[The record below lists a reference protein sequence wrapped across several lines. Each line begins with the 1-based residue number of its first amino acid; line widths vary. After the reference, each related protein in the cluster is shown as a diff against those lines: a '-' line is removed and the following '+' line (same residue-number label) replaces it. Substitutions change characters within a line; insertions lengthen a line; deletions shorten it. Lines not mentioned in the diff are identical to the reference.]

1 MLRAPRITAALFVA
15 VLAAA
20 PALRAQ
26 EQPQAI
32 PVGQPPV
39 EGTQVKVVTPSG
51 EVLTVPAQDIKTL
64 PAQDVKKLD
73 GLRKPDDSRSAEQKK
88 PDDAAKKGDAAAK
101 SESSTQP
108 PRDDSRERDRRPRS
122 NKPAAEQVTG
132 GGLGKADKLMLNLEG
147 LEWEQ
152 LLEIIAQRTGRTLNY
167 VGKKPTGPA
176 YYKST
181 EELPINDVIDVL
193 NQMLIP
199 KGSILQRKYN
209 FLNVLDFNS
218 NQIPPQ
224 YIDTVSLAELPKKA
238 KTEIVRVIFTPNKL
252 VSSTLATDFKE
263 FVAPVGTI
271 TAISTT
277 NSLNI
282 TGTAD
287 SVRQV
292 IAMISANDGPQSDPP
307 NFKAFPLKFV
317 PAVEAEIV
325 VRGLLGMPSRDAKST
340 PQGGQN
346 QNQGGRFGGR
356 ENRMAMMFGMQP
368 QMNPGQQPGQPPQGQ
383 APAVDPSKGPFVVS
397 EERTNTLYVFAT
409 PDKLAVA
416 EKAITDLDKPQAA
429 GLEAQTPRFEMY
441 EVEAGTAQVATSIAV
456 AFDKESNS
464 RVEAHPD
471 GNHILVYAT
480 PREHSKVREIIAKM
494 KSEGKRFEAVQ
505 LRDLDAVAMA
515 TAIRKALGQKEEEGG
530 NGRFRR
536 FYFGFGDDSDQKKNP
551 GPGIAADATGNRLL
565 IYGTET
571 QINLVKEMLV
581 QFGETSLMAGAD
593 RGRTRIIQFDG
604 SDPRELEN
612 RIKEYWG
619 KLGNSN
625 PIKVEVLGG
634 QPAPAPSRE
643 ENRREK
649 QSSKKEDAPATERK
663 TSSTSR
669 LDASVRYASLE
680 EPATLGKQP
689 PANTTGEQKKSA
701 EPQKSAQPQGSP
713 PTELPG
719 MKGVQIIV
727 GRGSIMIQSDDP
739 KALDDAE
746 RMMRAIVPQG
756 PQGSN
761 LVVYKLKSADASEL
775 AFEIDDILNPPRSSG
790 FGFFGGNEETDE
802 EKAQRARIVADTR
815 MNALLVIGPTTAQQ
829 KVKELIKL
837 LDDDS
842 PETDVKA
849 TPRSIEIKYKS
860 AEAVAEQLKAQ
871 FAPEVFQQQQNNQQQ
886 QGGGGPGGGGFGRFA
901 MFGGP
906 FGGGFGGGGGG
917 GRRGR
922 GGNGGGGGESRGKIV
937 ITADDVTNLVWVTA
951 PKPKFDEIEAVAKT
965 LDEGA
970 SNAKQTVRVMTLKHT
985 NTDTMRKMLH
995 QTMGVE
1001 TTDTQGNNQGNRGGM
1016 NQGGGPGN
1024 FGPFNRGG
1032 FGPGGMGQGGGG
1044 PGGGGDNSGGGNNSG
1059 RQGRRNRGG

>member
-1 MLRAPRITAALFVA
+1 MLPAPRFTAALFVA
-15 VLAAA
+15 ALAAA
-20 PALRAQ
+20 PSLRAQ
-26 EQPQAI
+26 DQPQSI

-39 EGTQVKVVTPSG
+39 EATQVKVVTPSG
-51 EVLTVPAQDIKTL
+51 EVLTVPSQDIKTL

-73 GLRKPDDSRSAEQKK
+73 GLRKPDDSKSAEQKK
-88 PDDAAKKGDAAAK
+88 PGDAAAK
-101 SESSTQP
+101 SESAGQP

-224 YIDTVSLAELPKKA
+224 YIDTVSLADLSKKA

-307 NFKAFPLKFV
+307 NFKAFALKFV

-346 QNQGGRFGGR
+346 QNQGGRFGR
-356 ENRMAMMFGMQP
+356 ENRMAMMFGMQMQP
-368 QMNPGQQPGQPPQGQ
+368 QPGQPQPGQPQPG
-383 APAVDPSKGPFVVS
+383 PAVDPAKGPFVVS

-515 TAIRKALGQKEEEGG
+515 TAIRKALGQKEDDP
-530 NGRFRR
+530 NDRRFRR
-536 FYFGFGDDSDQKKNP
+536 YYFGFGDDSDQKKNP

-634 QPAPAPSRE
+634 QPAPTPSRE

-663 TSSTSR
+663 SSSTSR

-689 PANTTGEQKKSA
+689 PANTTGGEQKKAA

-849 TPRSIEIKYKS
+849 APRKIQIKYKS
-860 AEAVAEQLKAQ
+860 AEAIAEQLKTQ
-871 FAPEVFQQQQNNQQQ
+871 FAPEVYQQQQNNQQQ
-886 QGGGGPGGGGFGRFA
+886 QQGGPGGGGFGRFA

-906 FGGGFGGGGGG
+906 FGGFGGGGGGG

-937 ITADDVTNLVWVTA
+937 IMGDDVTNVVWVTA
-951 PKPKFDEIEAVAKT
+951 PKPKFDEIEAVAKD
-965 LDEGA
+965 LDQGA
-970 SNAKQTVRVMTLKHT
+970 ADAKQTVRVMTLKHT

-1001 TTDTQGNNQGNRGGM
+1001 TTETQGNNQGSNRGGM
-1016 NQGGGPGN
+1016 NQGGPGN

-1032 FGPGGMGQGGGG
+1032 FGPGGMNQGGGDS
-1044 PGGGGDNSGGGNNSG
+1044 GGDSGGNG
-1059 RQGRRNRGG
+1059 RRSGRRNRG